1 VDLPW
6 KKLWRGLGVDL
17 PWIFLFYGFVSWF
30 CKWRGFGVDL
40 PWKFL
45 RAFSMVKPNVSAGIF
60 SRQIHAKLTP
70 LFFTTVHSMCAC
82 LFTPLCEASFMS
94 WGIVDVVDNAMRARA
109 PEIHTKQLHV
119 SLTPRHLV
127 WSCSAEFICS

>member
-6 KKLWRGLGVDL
+6 KKLLVA
-17 PWIFLFYGFVSWF
+17 WIR
-30 CKWRGFGVDL
+30 RGFAVDFFACVCL
-40 PWKFL
+40 NKNQRF
-45 RAFSMVKPNVSAGIF
+45 RTHFF
-60 SRQIHAKLTP
+60 SRQIHAKFTP
-70 LFFTTVHSMCAC
+70 LFFSTVHSMCGC

-109 PEIHTKQLHV
+109 REIFTKQLHV
-119 SLTPRHLV
+119 SLTPRHLA